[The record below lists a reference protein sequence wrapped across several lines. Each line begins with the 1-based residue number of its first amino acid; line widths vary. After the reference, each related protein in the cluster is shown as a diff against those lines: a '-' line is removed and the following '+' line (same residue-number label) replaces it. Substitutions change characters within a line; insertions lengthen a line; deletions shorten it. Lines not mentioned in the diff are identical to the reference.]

1 MGVFRDLHMLS
12 FDLRTAS
19 FSYAI
24 GFNASITYSP
34 NSDSYE
40 CTFTRASPV
49 NTPVTPTVHIGDASP
64 HEMLAPLL
72 SHKLNELTRSEDVK
86 RGTVGKEFIAVRR
99 LLTCVIDT
107 DVQLL
112 RNTLPLLQEIDG
124 IRAASTTGYPK
135 LVVSSVE
142 EYRLIWDADGSH
154 RYVLLVAIRAAI
166 ETDIQLR
173 PYDPPDPQRPISSH
187 RRIYP
192 SPRRTRRRILRT
204 PHSHS

>member
-1 MGVFRDLHMLS
+1 MLS

-19 FSYAI
+19 FSYAV

-49 NTPVTPTVHIGDASP
+49 HTPATPSIGEASP

-72 SHKLNELTRSEDVK
+72 SHKLNELTRTADVK
-86 RGTVGKEFIAVRR
+86 RGTVGREFISVCR
-99 LLTCVIDT
+99 LSYLGSVT
-107 DVQLL
+107 DQQLL
-112 RNTLPLLQEIDG
+112 RNTLPLLLEIEG

-142 EYRLIWDADGSH
+142 EYRLVWDTDGSS
-154 RYVLLVAIRAAI
+154 RYV
-166 ETDIQLR
+166 QL
-173 PYDPPDPQRPISSH
+173 SMS
-187 RRIYP
+187 
-192 SPRRTRRRILRT
+192 
-204 PHSHS
+204 